1 MDRYSQLQQLSRS
14 LVESASDLM
23 DIKSTLLDKTRD
35 AETLLLQQSRVN
47 TELQEGL
54 MKTRMVPFAR
64 MVPRLRRIV
73 RQVSSELNKQV
84 DLQVNNADG
93 EMDRSVLERL
103 ISPLEHMLRNA
114 VDHGL
119 ESAEGRIAAGKPEV
133 GSIRLDLSRDG
144 SDVVLRL
151 QDDGA
156 GVNLEK
162 VRAKAVERGLLEKGS
177 QIPDQEVLQF
187 ILQAGFSTAEQV
199 TQISGRGVGMDVVNS
214 EIKQVGGT
222 VVINSQPGQGTEFVI
237 RLPFTVS
244 VNRALM
250 TKVGDALFAIPLNSI
265 EGIVRVSTNNLREL
279 YKQERPVYHYAGREY
294 QLEYLGHLLRDENQ
308 AKLPDSNVPMPV
320 VLVRGAQPAAI
331 QVDTLM
337 GSREIVVKALGP
349 QFNSVVGVSGGTI
362 LGDGSVVII
371 LDLPNMMRHVNSL
384 EYKQHMEIEH
394 QAEAQL
400 AAPVED
406 SVVSVLVVDDSVTVR
421 KVTTRLLERQ
431 GYEVRTAKD
440 GVDAMATLQDYRPD
454 VVLLDIE
461 MPRMDGFEVATQMR
475 HSSQLKDIPII
486 MITSRTGEKHKERA
500 MAIGVTDYMGKPFQE
515 DKLLGAIS
523 QLTEPA

>member
-1 MDRYSQLQQLSRS
+1 
-14 LVESASDLM
+14 
-23 DIKSTLLDKTRD
+23 
-35 AETLLLQQSRVN
+35 
-47 TELQEGL
+47 
-54 MKTRMVPFAR
+54 
-64 MVPRLRRIV
+64 
-73 RQVSSELNKQV
+73 
-84 DLQVNNADG
+84 
-93 EMDRSVLERL
+93 MDRSVLERL

-119 ESAEGRIAAGKPEV
+119 ESTQNRIDAGKPEV
-133 GSIRLDLSRDG
+133 GSISLDLSRDG

-151 QDDGA
+151 IDDGA
-156 GVNLEK
+156 GINLEK
-162 VRAKAVERGLLEKGS
+162 VRAKAIERGLLEKGV
-177 QIPDQEVLQF
+177 QLPDQDILQF

-222 VVINSQPGQGTEFVI
+222 VVINSQTGIGTEFII

-265 EGIVRVSTNNLREL
+265 EGIVRVSANNLREL
-279 YKQERPVYHYAGREY
+279 YKQKDPVYHYAGREY

-371 LDLPNMMRHVNSL
+371 LDLPNMMRHINSL
-384 EYKQHMEIEH
+384 EYKQHMELEH

-400 AAPVED
+400 SAPIEN
-406 SVVSVLVVDDSVTVR
+406 SIVSVLVVDDSVTVR

-440 GVDAMATLQDYRPD
+440 GVDAMATLQDYKPD
-454 VVLLDIE
+454 IVLLDIE

-475 HSSQLKDIPII
+475 HSSTLKDIPII
-486 MITSRTGEKHKERA
+486 MITSRTGDKHKERA

-515 DKLLGAIS
+515 DKLLGAIIK
-523 QLTEPA
+523 LTENA

>member
-1 MDRYSQLQQLSRS
+1 
-14 LVESASDLM
+14 
-23 DIKSTLLDKTRD
+23 
-35 AETLLLQQSRVN
+35 
-47 TELQEGL
+47 L

-73 RQVSSELNKQV
+73 RQVSNELGKQV
-84 DLQVNNADG
+84 ELEVNNADG

-119 ESAEGRIAAGKPEV
+119 ETTEGRIAAGKSEV
-133 GSIRLDLSRDG
+133 GSIHLNLSRDG
-144 SDVVLRL
+144 SDVVIRL
-151 QDDGA
+151 VDDGA
-156 GVNLEK
+156 GINIEK
-162 VRAKAVERGLLEKGS
+162 VRAKAIERGLLEKDAHL
-177 QIPDQEVLQF
+177 PDKEIVQF

-222 VVINSQPGQGTEFVI
+222 VVIDSQPGKGTEFTI

-250 TKVGDALFAIPLNSI
+250 TRVGEALFAIPLNSI

-279 YKQERPVYHYAGREY
+279 YKQENPVYNYGGREY
-294 QLEYLGHLLRDENQ
+294 QLEYLGHLLRDDNLSN
-308 AKLPDSNVPMPV
+308 LPDANEPMPV
-320 VLVRGAQPAAI
+320 VLVRGSQPAAI

-371 LDLPNMMRHVNSL
+371 LDLPNMMRHVNSI

-400 AAPVED
+400 AAPVD
-406 SVVSVLVVDDSVTVR
+406 DAVISILVVDDSVTVR

-440 GVDAMATLQDYRPD
+440 GVDAMEILQDYKPA

-475 HSSQLKDIPII
+475 HSSTLKHIPII
-486 MITSRTGEKHKERA
+486 MITSRTGDKHRERA

-515 DKLLGAIS
+515 EKLLGAIS
-523 QLTEPA
+523 QITENA

>member
-1 MDRYSQLQQLSRS
+1 
-14 LVESASDLM
+14 
-23 DIKSTLLDKTRD
+23 
-35 AETLLLQQSRVN
+35 
-47 TELQEGL
+47 
-54 MKTRMVPFAR
+54 
-64 MVPRLRRIV
+64 
-73 RQVSSELNKQV
+73 
-84 DLQVNNADG
+84 
-93 EMDRSVLERL
+93 
-103 ISPLEHMLRNA
+103 MLRNA

-119 ESAEGRIAAGKPEV
+119 ESTAGRVQAGKSEVGRIQ
-133 GSIRLDLSRDG
+133 LDLSRDG
-144 SDVVLRL
+144 SDVVIRL
-151 QDDGA
+151 VDDGA
-156 GVNLEK
+156 GINLDK
-162 VRAKAVERGLLEKGS
+162 VRSKAIERGLLEKDA
-177 QIPDQEVLQF
+177 QLPDQEIMQF

-222 VVINSQPGQGTEFVI
+222 VTINSNAGQGTEFTI

-250 TKVGDALFAIPLNSI
+250 TKVGEALFAIPLNSI

-279 YKQERPVYHYAGREY
+279 YKQDNPVYSYGGRDY

-308 AKLPDSNVPMPV
+308 AKFPDSNVQMPV

-371 LDLPNMMRHVNSL
+371 LDLPNMMRHVNSI
-384 EYKQHMEIEH
+384 EYKQHLELEH

-400 AAPVED
+400 TNVKAD
-406 SVVSVLVVDDSVTVR
+406 SVISVLVVDDSVTVR

-431 GYEVRTAKD
+431 GYEVLTAKD
-440 GVDAMATLQDYRPD
+440 GVDAMEILQDYRPT

-486 MITSRTGEKHKERA
+486 MITSRTGDKHKERA

-515 DKLLGAIS
+515 EKLLGAIS
-523 QLTEPA
+523 KLTESA